1 LVGGNCA
8 HYGHFKL
15 SGASELPMEKTD
27 KEVGNY
33 LVHRKKHFRILLM
46 HYNSI
51 VGFKTVVTAGLLIL
65 GSILVVNNQIN
76 IGQFVA
82 AEIVIILVLNSVEKL
97 ILSMDT
103 VYDVLTALEKIGKVM
118 DIPYEKPS
126 GICFEDIDTGKGIHI
141 ETNDLSYQFPDAEK
155 PTLDKVNLRIE
166 AGEKICV
173 AGYNAS
179 GKSTLIHLLTGLYS
193 NFKGNISFNGIPLR
207 NLNLSSVR
215 AHIGDFTA
223 HEDIFRGTLLQNVT
237 LGDKTIKL
245 DDVVRVLTEVGLI
258 DFVKKLP
265 NGFDTM
271 LLPAGRNLP
280 KNIVA
285 KIILARSVVCK
296 PALLTMQ
303 EILTNLEYR
312 DRVKIADL
320 ITRKDQ
326 KWTLLVVSDDP
337 LIASRCDRII
347 ILKEG
352 KVAEQG
358 SFSEIL
364 ESPHYSNV
372 FKTYSKGESMSPTWP

>member
-1 LVGGNCA
+1 
-8 HYGHFKL
+8 
-15 SGASELPMEKTD
+15 
-27 KEVGNY
+27 
-33 LVHRKKHFRILLM
+33 
-46 HYNSI
+46 
-51 VGFKTVVTAGLLIL
+51 
-65 GSILVVNNQIN
+65 
-76 IGQFVA
+76 
-82 AEIVIILVLNSVEKL
+82 
-97 ILSMDT
+97 MDT

-118 DIPYEKPS
+118 DIPYEQSS
-126 GICFEDIDTGKGIHI
+126 GICFEDIDTGKGICI

-179 GKSTLIHLLTGLYS
+179 GRSTLIQLLTGLYS

-245 DDVVRVLTEVGLI
+245 EDVVRVLTEVGLI

-271 LLPAGRNLP
+271 LLPGGRNLP

-285 KIILARSVVCK
+285 KIILARSVVSN

-372 FKTYSKGESMSPTWP
+372 FKTYSKGESPY